1 MQKQHFQDVKVS
13 WQSSY
18 YLKKPQ
24 EYYILMPL
32 KELFLINSQVRQQLI
47 TQHLT
52 FQRKL
57 SNKQM
62 LVTVLLSFSSTKRI
76 WEEALLVNP
85 ITHESIT
92 DTQKVNRGQK
102 MLHRYVLILFHWLT
116 VPSSD

>member
-76 WEEALLVNP
+76 MFL
-85 ITHESIT
+85 
-92 DTQKVNRGQK
+92 Q
-102 MLHRYVLILFHWLT
+102 LIQQRFT
-116 VPSSD
+116 CN